1 MKDIKKRF
9 GKNVRNCR
17 KAKEMTQV
25 EVSSHA
31 GLHQNYLSEIEKGK
45 RNITLE
51 IMQKLAEA
59 LNVEVKEFFEE
70 NHKFRDDS

>member
-1 MKDIKKRF
+1 MKDIKKIF
-9 GKNVRNCR
+9 GKNVRSCR

-25 EVSSHA
+25 EVSNLA

-51 IMQKLAEA
+51 IMQKLADA
-59 LNVEVKEFFEE
+59 LNVEVKDFFEE
-70 NHKFRDDS
+70 N